1 MWDGLIKILW
11 HVGCLDGGQPI
22 AWRRTDM
29 AIVLTNGDSYIA
41 HSSTGAVIKVQDR
54 EKAQDFRTAER
65 AGRQKRKTPVKCAG
79 FYWMDTDM
87 DIEEMDPDAQKGAP
101 AKRKK
106 FSAKDRLAVYRKTEG
121 HCYLCG
127 EFVDFDS
134 FEVEHHMPIS
144 KGGTNGLDNLYCA
157 CHCCNSIKQDIYPE
171 EFMGKISQIFLYQM
185 QKGYGGSLGWKVA
198 HRLLAAML
206 DRKREE

>member
-1 MWDGLIKILW
+1 
-11 HVGCLDGGQPI
+11 
-22 AWRRTDM
+22 M

-54 EKAQDFRTAER
+54 EKAQDFHTAER
-65 AGRQKRKTPVKCAG
+65 AVRQKQKAPGKCAG
-79 FYWMDTDM
+79 FYCMDTDP
-87 DIEEMDPDAQKGAP
+87 EGAEPDAQKGAP

-121 HCYLCG
+121 HCYLCA

-134 FEVEHHMPIS
+134 FEVEHHIPIS

-185 QKGYGGSLGWKVA
+185 QNGHGGGLGWKVVC
-198 HRLLAAML
+198 RLLVAML
-206 DRKREE
+206 RNKREE

>member
-1 MWDGLIKILW
+1 MWDGLVKILW
-11 HVGCLDGGQPI
+11 HVGCLDGGQPRKERVI
-22 AWRRTDM
+22 M
-29 AIVLTNGDSYIA
+29 AVLLTNGTYYIA
-41 HSSTGAVIKVQDR
+41 HSSTGAVVKVPDIR
-54 EKAQDFRTAER
+54 EAQDFHTVER
-65 AGRQKRKTPVKCAG
+65 AVRQKQKAPGKCAG
-79 FYWMDTDM
+79 FYYIDTDP
-87 DIEEMDPDAQKGAP
+87 EGTEPDAQKGAP

-198 HRLLAAML
+198 QRLLAAML
-206 DRKREE
+206 DRKRGE